1 MVMSLRVIDAES
13 QRHVGEEG
21 GARDGHTGRGK
32 VVTHAKSPLI
42 CSHSEGRALE
52 RGATRE
58 PPVGVRDESRQRLP
72 RATRLVEP
80 AQLEGHARSRAA
92 TRCVEHMA
100 REEAGGV
107 GADEHTKPHPC
118 DLVHLRNRRAPLLV
132 GAVVEARRERGEDRR
147 LVRIAHCQDEWEAK
161 LSLVRAVELVE
172 SLQVARQM
180 TTGSDA

>member
-1 MVMSLRVIDAES
+1 MVMSLRVVDAKS

-42 CSHSEGRALE
+42 CSHSEGRPLE

-100 REEAGGV
+100 GEEAGGV
-107 GADEHTKPHPC
+107 GADEHAKPHPS
-118 DLVHLRNRRAPLLV
+118 DLVHLRNRRAPLFV
-132 GAVVEARRERGEDRR
+132 GAVVEARRERGEDRP

-172 SLQVARQM
+172 SLQAARKM
-180 TTGSDA
+180 